1 MAPSYSAGIVNKN
14 FMENTMHKAQINF
27 TVRRDK
33 DNNVIDKNVM
43 VNVRTDDV
51 DEAIQIY
58 TDLRQRLN
66 GQLDP
71 NPTQTQLTEKCPNCG
86 RNLVERKSKD
96 GTAFLGCSGFRDGCC
111 FTKTL

>member
-1 MAPSYSAGIVNKN
+1 MEK
-14 FMENTMHKAQINF
+14 ENTFHKAQINF

-43 VNVRTDDV
+43 INVRTNEV
-51 DEAIQIY
+51 SEAISVY
-58 TDLRQRLN
+58 NSLRQQLN

-71 NPTQTQLTEKCPNCG
+71 NPTQGQLTEKCPNCG
-86 RNLVERKSKD
+86 RNLVERKSKNGD
-96 GTAFLGCSGFRDGCC
+96 TFLGCSGFRDGCR